1 MENLFMSRTHSHC
14 AWRRVLLAALII
26 NANAALAEDAVLA
39 PVNVRDSADRETA
52 TSAVPGY
59 VVKRSTTA
67 TKTDTPLIE
76 TPQAITVITA
86 DQILDQGAQNLQDA
100 LNYAAGVRSDAYGID
115 SRSDGARVRGSYPDE
130 YLDGLRQ
137 AFNYYTSTTRTDPF
151 MLERIEILRGPSAML
166 YGQGSTAG
174 IVNMV
179 SKRPQ
184 AKAQGE
190 IGIKLGSHDLKQLQ
204 LDVTGPLS
212 DNGEWLYRVIALG
225 RDAGTQV
232 DYVEDQRS
240 LLAPSL
246 TWQPSEQLSLTLLAR
261 WQRDKS
267 GSTSQ
272 FLPWEGNVIG
282 NPNGRI
288 HTNRFI
294 GDPNSDR
301 YDSERATAGWLF
313 QYELNESWTLRQ
325 NLRYT
330 RNEVD
335 YRTAYADSF
344 SNPTSPYVVVDPL
357 NPDSSANHR
366 VIGRFASVNKPIVR
380 MWTTDQHA
388 EGLFKTGVFDHQ
400 LLVGI
405 DALRF
410 NQTEKQG
417 SAGGPALNIDVYNPV
432 YIDIDMP
439 LADTP
444 EQTQTQVGL
453 YAQDQIKFATNWIVV
468 AGVRHDRVKSELED
482 SDDNRDNATSKRLG
496 LMYAASFGL
505 SPYISYSES
514 FTPLPGT
521 DRGGSR
527 YEPLRGKQWE
537 AGVKYQPP
545 AQNLNFGLAIY
556 DLREENQQT
565 PDPLDPNYYLQAGK
579 TKNTGVELEGRGT
592 FGNFEV
598 IAHYNYTDVDEKL
611 EALPKNQAAVW
622 GKWNFSLA
630 DIPGFSVGTGVRYM
644 SSFHDGVAP
653 TTPDIALWDGLV
665 AWDSTHWRY
674 AINANNIADKTYYS
688 TCLSRGDCWVGAR
701 RNIIASATYRW

>member
-1 MENLFMSRTHSHC
+1 
-14 AWRRVLLAALII
+14 LATLII
-26 NANAALAEDAVLA
+26 NASAAIAEDIVLT
-39 PVNVRDSADRETA
+39 PVNVRDSADKETA
-52 TSAVPGY
+52 TSPVAGY

-67 TKTDTPLIE
+67 TKTDTPLIK
-76 TPQAITVITA
+76 TPQAVTVITA

-151 MLERIEILRGPSAML
+151 TLERIEVLRGPSAML

-174 IVNMV
+174 VVNMV

-190 IGIKLGSHDLKQLQ
+190 IGVKLGSNDLKQLQ
-204 LDVTGPLS
+204 VDVTGPLVDS
-212 DNGEWLYRVIALG
+212 GEWLYRVIALG

-232 DYVEDQRS
+232 DYVEDQRT

-246 TWQPSEQLSLTLLAR
+246 TWQPNEQVSLTLLAR
-261 WQRDKS
+261 WQNDKS

-272 FLPWEGNVIG
+272 FLPWEGNVTD

-294 GDPNSDR
+294 GEPGFDR
-301 YDSERATAGWLF
+301 YDSERTTAGWLF

-335 YRTAYADSF
+335 YRTLYADPF
-344 SNPTSPYVVVDPL
+344 TNPTSPYVVVDPL
-357 NPDSSANHR
+357 NPDSAANHR
-366 VIGRFASVNKPIVR
+366 VVGRFASINQPTVH
-380 MWTTDQHA
+380 MWTADQHA
-388 EGLFKTGVFDHQ
+388 QGLFKTGALDHQ
-400 LLVGI
+400 ILIGV

-410 NQTEKQG
+410 NQTEKKG
-417 SAGGPALNIDVYNPV
+417 DASPIYYPGGTVPNIDAYNPV
-432 YIDIDMP
+432 YSGFGSADIA
-439 LADTP
+439 LADAP
-444 EQTQTQVGL
+444 EQTLTQIGV
-453 YAQDQIKFATNWIVV
+453 YVQDQITFDTNWIAV
-468 AGVRHDRVKSELED
+468 AGVRRDRVKNELEG
-482 SDDNRDNATSKRLG
+482 SDDDRDNATSKRFG

-545 AQNLNFGLAIY
+545 AQNLSLGVAIY

-565 PDPLDPNYYLQAGK
+565 PDPLDPNYYLQVGK

-592 FGNFEV
+592 FGNFEM

-622 GKWNFSLA
+622 GKWNFALA
-630 DIPGFSVGTGVRYM
+630 DVPGFSIGTGVRYM

-653 TTPDIALWDGLV
+653 TTPAIALWDGLV

-688 TCLSRGDCWVGAR
+688 TCLSRGDCWIGAR
-701 RNIIASATYRW
+701 RNIVASATYRW